1 MADPRP
7 YVVNAYVINLLN
19 AAPVKSM
26 RPSLGSLVQ
35 RKTIDIGCYP
45 YPFMVNSDNI
55 PLDGRTIGGV
65 KLETRPVPYWCS
77 ENTYAKIYG
86 DTTYNNG
93 RVVWSGKTGYFRS
106 TVAGNE
112 ALSIPAFGFDTNL
125 GVTFS
130 TIRINSAFIG
140 LDKTVPQEWID
151 TKNAVFG
158 AESVDSVEFGEG
170 LTYTIANNILF
181 KAWTGLTFA
190 EISRDIG
197 GITYGFQRMQE
208 FNRQGGTYSPLLDRY
223 NYGCLEQIFNSE
235 KFSFI
240 SVDPNAFWEGFGASY
255 GVGGGMSGEV
265 FLLNALT
272 GGINSGSY
280 YVESTGSNNDF
291 FVQEILGGVSG
302 GNTLSGKQLALNLYG
317 IGGELPFLGIKDPV
331 GGFVDTMALLLGTN
345 QKFVILATGG
355 TASLRALD
363 FNNPC
368 SASFVY
374 REDTELGRW
383 GYEVEKI
390 GVGSDQFVPPTG
402 DAIGCNVNTFL
413 EYLSGPTSAAHGIV
427 HPASWMFWKGLATD
441 GAITNYAEG
450 FIHDLVGTTTDPEN
464 PNGDPILIYNKLEGI
479 HDHLC
484 YEYYK
489 NGLKNRVYYPLRPMS
504 GKYYDDNISPS
515 FDLNIDGGEQAQ
527 LFGATLDRRHDTEF
541 VDEFKGDGSITDEVS
556 LRSLG
561 LGGQISIS
569 TANQGGLNAMNG
581 IVFPYFIPLASFGM
595 RGMSIL
601 GNGDIDISGEF
612 NNFEPWSKSLF
623 NVDNTSTKNQ
633 FYQYYADGVSS
644 DADFTIPQSAPFTTG
659 VAGNPPPNMRLYSW
673 NALSKI
679 RPFEHDTSNVVTS
692 SFKYVNNDN
701 GADGLGDAI
710 YTPTD
715 ISSSLSLDGTA
726 VNVNA
731 LAYPPSALPTS
742 EELGITWNPIESTTI
757 GLDCGSFVNVIRV
770 VNTRTPDEGGLVAH
784 RKLISNIV
792 MGATEKSLSEFE
804 QPNSG
809 SIEATN
815 DSKNFERATTSTVPN
830 TAGDF
835 FSTTNRGV
843 GNFFFVTPTSG
854 EPLAVFESPY
864 YLSALEYFQ
873 KYVETGGEFTWW
885 ENIDMA
891 ALISSLQA
899 GEFNFNTIDD
909 LIVDVS
915 QNLLFPA
922 DDSSNWLGAAGFHSS
937 GYDPFTDT
945 TNAEGNEIPGVRV
958 ALEVDGIH
966 PAMLYRL
973 MTTDAIEVLGTEIE
987 DNCIRTWR
995 SDGVPCHLIPAVLD
1009 RLKTSDGVYNSYFQG
1024 STGCSQFGN
1033 LFAVEDFATNKGK
1046 DFFGQCMIGT
1056 STFGGQVFARYA
1068 YGNAYYSPLD
1078 PLLDPNPWASFQNRE
1093 CGEGTFIA
1101 DPPTAAALTT
1111 FGAQFAEVV
1120 ALVEG
1125 KGVNLEDPLYV
1136 RDTIF
1141 AFDGSTASINGTSNA
1156 VVNKVSVWLQ
1166 GKLESVME
1174 YYNANRESENTTI
1187 LDKIEIVMNTLY
1199 PTKFPAYKTSFDNSS
1214 TYKLWAIKPKCV
1226 GEWSQ
1231 ECIDQANLLYF
1242 TPAQRMA
1249 SFAPDGQMF
1258 DDNVFNGDVAPE
1270 NRTIQPPSLQSII
1283 PTTGSNTTILTTDDI
1298 VPVNEG
1304 FLGAFQTIFIEP
1316 LGLATRVLATEA
1328 QEVPR
1333 ATIRSTVFGNLTTV
1347 IDSSGFL
1354 RDVNLITFE
1363 SGFGTKIL
1371 GNSAGNSI
1379 NISVDGLSLGSMTDT
1394 MFSET
1399 FADGDILSYD
1409 VINSKWVNRS
1419 MYDLHDMHSGM
1430 DYTFSGATAP
1440 LFGFTG
1446 SSGSY
1451 EATDNSRGNAGLMKF
1466 NAEAGNTIS
1475 EVYMSLFDNR
1485 GSDQHNYLMRFN
1497 EADNGV
1503 MLVKKYGDPT
1513 AFYRFDITG
1522 STGPHNIGDPHP
1534 LTPDTGLIVTSINRG
1549 TTDFIDGDKL
1559 AVFLFIE
1566 SIDSGILK
1574 PNFYYQS
1581 TPPTAGITAG
1591 SRWMDSDTGAEYI
1604 YINDGSNTQWIQ
1616 AF

>member
-19 AAPVKSM
+19 AAPIKSM

-45 YPFMVNSDNI
+45 FPFMTNSDNI
-55 PLDGRTIGGV
+55 PLDGRTISGI
-65 KLETRPVPYWCS
+65 KFETRPVPFWCS
-77 ENTYAKIYG
+77 ENTYADVYG

-93 RVVWSGKTGYFRS
+93 KVVWTGKTGYFKS
-106 TVAGNE
+106 SVAGNDI
-112 ALSIPAFGFDTNL
+112 SIPAFGWDAAL
-125 GVTFS
+125 GVTFPLV
-130 TIRINSAFIG
+130 RINTAFLG
-140 LDKTVPQEWID
+140 MDKTAPQEWID
-151 TKNAVFG
+151 VKNTVFG
-158 AESVDSVEFGEG
+158 TPTIGENLFGEG
-170 LTYTIANNILF
+170 STLTIGNNILF
-181 KAWTGLTFA
+181 KAWTGLTVDLVA
-190 EISRDIG
+190 GDPLTG
-197 GITYGFQRMQE
+197 GATYAFKKMNE
-208 FNRQGGTYSPLLDRY
+208 FNKQGGTFSPLLDRY
-223 NYGCLEQIFNSE
+223 NYGCLDQIFNSE
-235 KFSFI
+235 RFSYVAI
-240 SVDPNAFWEGFGASY
+240 DPNQFWEGVGASY
-255 GVGGGMSGEV
+255 GVSGGMTGEL

-272 GGINSGSY
+272 GGLYPGSY
-280 YVESTGSNNDF
+280 YIESATEFPIN
-291 FVQEILGGVSG
+291 QILGGVSG

-317 IGGELPFLGIKDPV
+317 VGGESPFLGTRDPV

-345 QKFVILATGG
+345 QKFAILATGG

-374 REDTELGRW
+374 REDSNLGRW

-390 GVGSDQFVPPTG
+390 GMGSDVFAPVTV
-402 DAIGCNVNTFL
+402 DIGCNVNTFFD
-413 EYLSGPTSAAHGIV
+413 YLSGPTSAAHGIV
-427 HPASWMFWKGLATD
+427 HPASWMFWKGLHAD
-441 GAITNYAEG
+441 QVITSYAEG
-450 FIHDLVGTTTDPEN
+450 FVHDVVGETVQDGVT
-464 PNGDPILIYNKLEGI
+464 LSVYNALEGI

-489 NGLKNRVYYPLRPMS
+489 NGLQSRVYYPLRPMS
-504 GKYYDDNISPS
+504 GDYYRDNVAEAYIVSV
-515 FDLNIDGGEQAQ
+515 DGGAQASE
-527 LFGATLDRRHDTEF
+527 FGTTLDNRYYTAFPDA
-541 VDEFKGDGSITDEVS
+541 FKGDGSITDEVS
-556 LRSLG
+556 LQSLG
-561 LGGQISIS
+561 AGGEITIS
-569 TANQGGLNAMNG
+569 TEENDNGLTGLNG
-581 IVFPYFIPLASFGM
+581 IVFPYFTPLASFGM
-595 RGMSIL
+595 RGIGVQ
-601 GNGDIDISGEF
+601 GNGKIKISGEF
-612 NNFEPWSKSLF
+612 NNFQAWANILDPSDSSL
-623 NVDNTSTKNQ
+623 Q
-633 FYQYYADGVSS
+633 ERYQYFADGVSS
-644 DADFTIPQSAPFTTG
+644 DADFAGQTSAPLTIG
-659 VAGNPPPNMRLYSW
+659 INGNPPPNMRLYSW

-679 RPFEHDTSNVVTS
+679 RPFQHDTSNVVTA
-692 SFKYVNNDN
+692 SFKYKNNGN
-701 GADGLGDAI
+701 GADSIGNAV
-710 YTPTD
+710 YTPTND
-715 ISSSLSLDGTA
+715 SSDLSLDA
-726 VNVNA
+726 RLVNINT
-731 LAYPPSALPTS
+731 LDYPPSALPIS
-742 EELGITWNPIESTTI
+742 AELGITWKPNPELDAI
-757 GLDCGSFVNVIRV
+757 GLDCGSYVNVIRV
-770 VNTRTPDEGGLVAH
+770 ANTRTPEEGGLAAH
-784 RKLISNIV
+784 RTQISNV
-792 MGATEKSLSEFE
+792 LMGATDKSLSDFE
-804 QPNSG
+804 QPNIG
-809 SIEATN
+809 SVENNTASN
-815 DSKNFERATTSTVPN
+815 NFKRTQTVPN

-1604 YINDGSNTQWIQ
+1604 YINDGSSTQWIQ